1 MNIKKKDFFILCP
14 PPNVTGYLHIGHALT
29 FAIQNCF
36 ARANKVIEKRN
47 SFLLPGY
54 DHGGISTF
62 YMAQKEG
69 AKTFEDVKAFA
80 ERSKGFIKEQF
91 RQLQLFS
98 RDDCEEYTMGPDHY
112 KLVQET
118 FVNLYNKGLITREK
132 YIVNYDPGLNTV
144 LSDMEINTEER
155 DGKLYEV
162 HYKLDSGDSVIV
174 ATTRPE
180 TIFADVALAV
190 NPNDERY
197 KHLIGSYAKVPI
209 IDRRIPILAEESV
222 AMDFGTG
229 VLKITPAHSP
239 VDFQLGKKH
248 NLPMINIMGVERVK
262 DNNGNFINLFYM
274 DVVAFAESNQAPE
287 CNVDCENEDALCVC
301 SYIGD
306 PQKVRDQ
313 IANDLQLK
321 YTNIKQS
328 VPVSSK
334 SGAVIECFLQDQW
347 FLNVKDA
354 AEKALTMNLRIEPE
368 VWKNNYTSWLKNINE
383 KWCISRQ
390 IPWGHKIPVWYS
402 RKSGGHIDYSNWIVS
417 VECPGDKY
425 VASEEVLD
433 TWFSSALWPI
443 LYKNKYGLFPSSV
456 LVTAYDILFFWV
468 ARMVLMSM
476 ILTNELPFESVF
488 IHGLVRDEK
497 GLKMSKTRGNVINPT
512 NIINEHG
519 YDVLSYSL
527 ISKVVPNGN
536 INFDADAISR
546 ARSVVIK
553 LQNAVKFYEKN
564 MSQENNETS
573 DIGNYFLNYAHV
585 TYNEYR
591 EYLKNLSIHQMLTC
605 ATEYLYFIC
614 DYLIEFSKIDHSLL
628 QVLNVSLKTCLL
640 MMYGFIPNISGEL
653 WLNLSKT
660 DILEDQFEPSEF
672 GVGDDVVNL
681 IKFIKKI
688 RSMSSLKIMIYE
700 NNENVPIIRHMCHI
714 KISNTFNCQMLGYK
728 LYIENIFLLHDEI
741 YVINDK
747 LRILSMFFQKSQKDR
762 VPPNIW
768 AQKELDRDDLLR
780 QKSEIEELIKSNK
793 NN

>member
-1 MNIKKKDFFILCP
+1 MNINKKDFFILCP

-36 ARANKVIEKRN
+36 ARANKVIEKCN

-69 AKTFEDVKAFA
+69 AKTFEDVKIFA
-80 ERSKGFIKEQF
+80 ERSKGLIKEQF
-91 RQLQLFS
+91 KQLQLFS
-98 RDDCEEYTMGPDHY
+98 RDECEEYTMGPDHCT
-112 KLVQET
+112 LVQET
-118 FVNLYNKGLITREK
+118 FVNLYNKGLITCEK
-132 YIVNYDPGLNTV
+132 YIVNYDPVLNTV
-144 LSDMEINTEER
+144 LSDMEINNEER

-162 HYKLDSGDSVIV
+162 HYQLDSGDSIIV

-197 KHLIGSYAKVPI
+197 KHFIGSYAEIPI
-209 IDRRIPILAEESV
+209 INRRIPIIAEESV
-222 AMDFGTG
+222 AIDFGTG

-248 NLPMINIMGVERVK
+248 NLPMINIIGVRSVK
-262 DNNGNFINLFYM
+262 N
-274 DVVAFAESNQAPE
+274 ESGDL
-287 CNVDCENEDALCVC
+287 CNVFSMDCMAFGNDDCINASKYVGNPHDIRNE
-301 SYIGD
+301 
-306 PQKVRDQ
+306 

-368 VWKNNYTSWLKNINE
+368 VWKNNYTSWLKSINE

-390 IPWGHKIPVWYS
+390 IPWGHKIPVWYT
-402 RKSGGHIDYSNWIVS
+402 RKADGNIDSSNWIVS
-417 VECPGDKY
+417 VVSPGNDY

-468 ARMVLMSM
+468 ARMVLMSV
-476 ILTNELPFESVF
+476 ILTGELPFKSVF
-488 IHGLVRDEK
+488 IHGLVRDTK
-497 GLKMSKTRGNVINPT
+497 GIKMSKTRGNVINPT
-512 NIINEHG
+512 SIIQEHG

-564 MSQENNETS
+564 LNKQNDDVN

-585 TYNEYR
+585 IYDEYR
-591 EYLKNLSIHQMLTC
+591 EYLRNLSVHQMLNCVTD
-605 ATEYLYFIC
+605 YLYFIC
-614 DYLIEFSKIDHSLL
+614 DYLIEFSKIDFSLL
-628 QVLNVSLKTCLL
+628 KVLKVSLKICIL
-640 MMYGFIPNISGEL
+640 MMFGFIPNISGEL
-653 WLNLSKT
+653 WSNLTET
-660 DILEDQFEPSEF
+660 DIILNDFEPMRFNVAE
-672 GVGDDVVNL
+672 DVVNL

-688 RSMSSLKIMIYE
+688 RSMSRFKIMIYE
-700 NNENVPIIRHMCHI
+700 NNSHIPIIQHMCHV
-714 KISNTFNCQMLGYK
+714 KISNNFNCQILGYK

-741 YVINDK
+741 YLINDK
-747 LRILSMFFQKSQKDR
+747 LRILSIFFEKSQKDR
-762 VPPNIW
+762 VPHNIW
-768 AQKELDRDDLLR
+768 AQKELDRDVLLK
-780 QKSEIEELIKSNK
+780 QKSELEELIKSNK